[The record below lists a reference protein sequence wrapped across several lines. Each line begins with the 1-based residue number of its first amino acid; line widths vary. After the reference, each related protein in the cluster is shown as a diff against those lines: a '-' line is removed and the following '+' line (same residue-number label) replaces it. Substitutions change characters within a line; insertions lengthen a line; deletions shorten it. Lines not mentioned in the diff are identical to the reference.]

1 MLIYHSFLFIFR
13 YIKNSKSKN
22 ADHLA
27 KDWPAVCLVKNEHNH
42 AIESAAALKHRDM
55 SEETTTTKKKLC
67 SLFIKGHNPSSALH
81 CLKTDLMLDHG
92 DDYYKVA
99 ADGFHLPSKSRVEK
113 LFAKEFSAAYGGVAG
128 SEMFEGLEKL
138 ISDYSSS
145 CSGKIKYQ
153 KSKDGEHYYVVILTP
168 IMISVHE
175 YISQSKE
182 LILVDASG
190 GADK

>member
-1 MLIYHSFLFIFR
+1 
-13 YIKNSKSKN
+13 
-22 ADHLA
+22 
-27 KDWPAVCLVKNEHNH
+27 
-42 AIESAAALKHRDM
+42 
-55 SEETTTTKKKLC
+55 
-67 SLFIKGHNPSSALH
+67 
-81 CLKTDLMLDHG
+81 
-92 DDYYKVA
+92 
-99 ADGFHLPSKSRVEK
+99 
-113 LFAKEFSAAYGGVAG
+113 
-128 SEMFEGLEKL
+128 MFEGLEKL

-145 CSGKIKYQ
+145 YSGKIKYQ